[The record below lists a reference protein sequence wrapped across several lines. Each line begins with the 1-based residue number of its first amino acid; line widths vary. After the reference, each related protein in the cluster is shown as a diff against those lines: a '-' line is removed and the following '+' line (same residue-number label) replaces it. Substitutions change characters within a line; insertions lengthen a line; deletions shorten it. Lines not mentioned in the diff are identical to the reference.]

1 MTAFPDTAPAARATR
16 QQVMTLAATSLGF
29 SLIILDVTVVNVALE
44 RVQADLAMT
53 LSGLQWVAN
62 AYTLVFASLLLT
74 GGALGDRLGAKQVFI
89 GGSALF
95 TLASLTCGLAPDAAT
110 LVASRLVQGIGAAL
124 CLPTAL
130 ALLNI
135 AFPDAVGRARAVGI
149 WAGMGGLAL
158 AAGPV
163 VGGVLVEMIGW
174 RAIFL
179 INLPLGALA
188 IWAAAREAPS
198 APRHTGRG
206 IDLPGQLLGILAL
219 GGLTIALIEGHELG
233 WQHPLVL
240 GGFVLALVAGGF
252 FILVEARSA
261 NPMLPLSLFANRT
274 VAAGSLV
281 GLLNNFGYYG
291 LLFILSLFFQ
301 SAKGYSPLM
310 TGLAFL
316 PMTASVTLVNLAAGR
331 LTARFGARPPMVI
344 GQAIAAVAY
353 LSMAGIDAGTPYWIM
368 AIPLLIAASGTAL
381 SVPAMTAAVL
391 GAADRKRSG
400 IAAGAFNAAR
410 QIGGMIGVSVVGAL
424 AAAGGAELGANIS
437 LAFILAGSA
446 SLAASLLSLIGIR
459 EPSRALSA
467 TELAEESAV

>member
-1 MTAFPDTAPAARATR
+1 
-16 QQVMTLAATSLGF
+16 
-29 SLIILDVTVVNVALE
+29 
-44 RVQADLAMT
+44 
-53 LSGLQWVAN
+53 
-62 AYTLVFASLLLT
+62 
-74 GGALGDRLGAKQVFI
+74 
-89 GGSALF
+89 
-95 TLASLTCGLAPDAAT
+95 
-110 LVASRLVQGIGAAL
+110 
-124 CLPTAL
+124 
-130 ALLNI
+130 
-135 AFPDAVGRARAVGI
+135 
-149 WAGMGGLAL
+149 
-158 AAGPV
+158 
-163 VGGVLVEMIGW
+163 
-174 RAIFL
+174 
-179 INLPLGALA
+179 
-188 IWAAAREAPS
+188 
-198 APRHTGRG
+198 
-206 IDLPGQLLGILAL
+206 
-219 GGLTIALIEGHELG
+219 
-233 WQHPLVL
+233 
-240 GGFVLALVAGGF
+240 
-252 FILVEARSA
+252 
-261 NPMLPLSLFANRT
+261 
-274 VAAGSLV
+274 
-281 GLLNNFGYYG
+281 LLNNFGYYG